1 MNEDKECLDS
11 KINRYREECKRKAPS
26 SSSDGTEQFTEL
38 VEKYKPYTFD
48 DDER

>member
-1 MNEDKECLDS
+1 MNEDKESLDN
-11 KINRYREECKRKAPS
+11 KINRYREECKRIDS
-26 SSSDGTEQFTEL
+26 SNSSDGTEQFTEL

>member
-1 MNEDKECLDS
+1 MNKDKESLDS
-11 KINRYREECKRKAPS
+11 KINRYREECKRKTFS
-26 SSSDGTEQFTEL
+26 SFSDGMEQFTEL